1 MKLPPG
7 VLKYLIIGQTIIP
20 IFFNFT
26 IPLTLGLITFWNQ
39 PTVVTWALD
48 KGAVADFIGTCY
60 LLPAITCLI
69 ATPIVRSQVASGVVS
84 QVPVEHLPRLLLF
97 YRGGLIWRA
106 TKWGLTGLTLL
117 SAPVFFTFTLLAD
130 ETIPTVTFL
139 VVKILFAVLFGCVVT
154 PLISLVAIAD
164 VPVPLPREP
173 VS

>member
-7 VLKYLIIGQTIIP
+7 VLRYLLMAQTAIP
-20 IFFNFT
+20 ILFNIA
-26 IPLTLGLITFWNQ
+26 IPLTLGWLTFRTQ
-39 PTVVTWALD
+39 PSVVTWALD

-69 ATPIVRSQVASGVVS
+69 ATPIVHSHAAKGIVS
-84 QVPVEHLPRLLLF
+84 RVPAEHIPRLLLF

-117 SAPVFFTFTLLAD
+117 SAPVFLAFKLLAD

-139 VVKILFAVLFGCVVT
+139 VVKIAFAVVLGCVVT
-154 PLISLVAIAD
+154 PLISLVALTD
-164 VPVPLPREP
+164 NSSR
-173 VS
+173 

>member
-7 VLKYLIIGQTIIP
+7 VLRYLLIAQTAIP
-20 IFFNFT
+20 ILFNIA
-26 IPLTLGLITFWNQ
+26 IPLTLGWLTFRTQ
-39 PTVVTWALD
+39 TSVVTWALD

-69 ATPIVRSQVASGVVS
+69 ATPIVHSHAARGIVS
-84 QVPVEHLPRLLLF
+84 RVPAEDVPRRLLF

-117 SAPVFFTFTLLAD
+117 SAPVFFAFKLLAD

-139 VVKILFAVLFGCVVT
+139 VVKITFAVVLGCVVT
-154 PLISLVAIAD
+154 PLISLVALTD
-164 VPVPLPREP
+164 N
-173 VS
+173 SSH

>member
-7 VLKYLIIGQTIIP
+7 VLRYLLIAQTAIP
-20 IFFNFT
+20 ILFNIA
-26 IPLTLGLITFWNQ
+26 IPLTLGWLTFRTQ
-39 PTVVTWALD
+39 PSVVTWALD

-69 ATPIVRSQVASGVVS
+69 ATPIVRSHVANGVVS
-84 QVPVEHLPRLLLF
+84 PVPAEQVPHPLLF

-117 SAPVFFTFTLLAD
+117 STPVFLAFSLLAN
-130 ETIPTVTFL
+130 EAIPMGTFL
-139 VVKILFAVLFGCVVT
+139 LVKIAFAVLLGCVVT
-154 PLISLVAIAD
+154 PLISLVALTELP
-164 VPVPLPREP
+164 VPVPRDS